1 MISRSWWILRRAFI
15 AAYEDGCLGIAKG
28 VAYSALL
35 SFIPVLTTITTIL
48 VQANAE
54 AVSRVLSRF
63 IFEIVPPGSEDIVMY
78 SFAIR
83 GQRPFSLLVFAMLLS
98 LWAAS
103 GAMTSLMEGFRACY
117 RIPKGRP
124 FLRERGV
131 AILLVFFSAVPVLGV
146 SALIMLGNRAEGWV
160 LRSTGVIQGGQE
172 LIGWIGVI
180 SRWIRY
186 LTAFGATTVVTA
198 ILFRFGPNRVV
209 RRGGVWAGAAV
220 ASFLWFLAT
229 EGFAW
234 YVRNIANYN
243 VLYGSIGAVIAL
255 LVWMYVLAVVALIG
269 CEYNA
274 ERERLL

>member
-1 MISRSWWILRRAFI
+1 M

-54 AVSRVLSRF
+54 AVSRVISRF

-83 GQRPFSLLVFAMLLS
+83 GQRPLSLLVFAMALS

-131 AILLVFFSAVPVLGV
+131 AILLVFFAAIPVLGA
-146 SALIMLGNRAEGWV
+146 SALILLGNRAEAWV
-160 LRSTGVIQGGQE
+160 LRSIGVIQGGQE

-186 LTAFGATTVVTA
+186 LTAFGATTAVTA
-198 ILFRFGPNRVV
+198 MLFRFGPNRVV

-220 ASFLWFLAT
+220 ASFLWFVAT

-243 VLYGSIGAVIAL
+243 VLYGSVGAVIAL

-274 ERERLL
+274 ERERLS